1 MLKQKQIIEAV
12 QEACKQ
18 DEQVTSCMMYGSFTK
33 GEGDQYSD
41 VEFYIFIED
50 SSFETFSSKQW
61 VANVAPYDLMFFNE
75 YGTEVVIFSNL
86 IRGEFHFL
94 PASKL
99 EIIKSFKPTGVF
111 PDLDSMFIYDNTG
124 MLRECLD
131 YIGGKG
137 PERMTDEN
145 VTFAFHNFVNAW
157 LLGINVLRRGELAR
171 SLEVLAYVQKYML
184 QLLRIN
190 EQNVERWLN
199 STKNLER
206 DLSPEAYEDYA
217 LITARLRKD
226 ELEQA
231 YRHALMLADK
241 LRKQLEP
248 HYVFDLDVKM
258 IGKLRDYL
266 SQIE

>member
-12 QEACKQ
+12 QEACEQ

-41 VEFYIFIED
+41 VEFYIFID
-50 SSFETFSSKQW
+50 DPSFETFQSKHW
-61 VANVAPYDLMFFNE
+61 VANIAPYDLMFFNE

-94 PASKL
+94 PASKI

-111 PDLDSMFIYDNTG
+111 PDTNSMFIYDNTG
-124 MLRECLD
+124 MLREYLD
-131 YIGGKG
+131 DLGGKG
-137 PERMTDEN
+137 PERLTDEN
-145 VTFAFHNFVNAW
+145 VSFAFHNFVNAW
-157 LLGINVLRRGELAR
+157 LLGINVMRRGELAR
-171 SLEVLAYVQKYML
+171 SLEVLTYVQKYML

-206 DLSPEAYEDYA
+206 DLSPEAYEDYT
-217 LITARLRKD
+217 LITARLRKE

-231 YRHALMLADK
+231 YTHALMLADK

-248 HYVFDLDVKM
+248 HYDFDVDEKM

-266 SQIE
+266 SQTE

>member
-1 MLKQKQIIEAV
+1 MLKQKKIIEAV

-18 DEQVTSCMMYGSFTK
+18 GEQVTSCMMYGSFTK

-50 SSFETFSSKQW
+50 SSFETFSSKQR
-61 VANVAPYDLMFFNE
+61 VAKVAPYDLMFFNK

-111 PDLDSMFIYDNTG
+111 PDPDAMFIYDNTA

-131 YIGGKG
+131 YLGGIG
-137 PERMTDEN
+137 PERMTDDN

-171 SLEVLAYVQKYML
+171 SLEVLTYVQKYIL

-199 STKNLER
+199 SSKNLER

-217 LITARLRKD
+217 LMTARLRKD

-231 YRHALMLADK
+231 YTHALMLTDK

-248 HYVFDLDVKM
+248 FYVFDVDVKM

-266 SQIE
+266 NQIE